1 MSVISGLGAF
11 LMMVGTVFSLL
22 AAWGIIDFP
31 TPIAR
36 LHAATKSASLGLSMI
51 ALGAGVAA
59 GSWRLLGVGAMI
71 TVFLFVT
78 APISGHMIGRAA
90 YLAGQQG
97 DLVHDDFFSATSSP
111 VDLGR
116 PRRTGVR
123 VSHWVVL
130 VVVWMLLWRD
140 FSVGTAL
147 GGAFVAVIVET
158 AQRRFPAESRV
169 DLRGF
174 ARFLFHYAGIVI
186 MSNLRVA
193 YEVVTPS
200 NEAIREAIVGVE
212 LQTTSIDT
220 ALLVANAVSFTPG
233 TLTIE
238 LTSDPL
244 TLYAHVL
251 HFTDAEDV
259 RDSIARLEEL
269 ATRAFPPAGA

>member
-1 MSVISGLGAF
+1 MSALSGLGAF
-11 LMMVGTVFSLL
+11 LMFVGTVFSLL

-31 TPIAR
+31 TPISR

-51 ALGAGVAA
+51 ALGAGVASE
-59 GSWRLLGVGAMI
+59 SWDLLGFGAMI

-78 APISGHMIGRAA
+78 APISGHMIGRSA

-97 DLVHDDFFSATSSP
+97 DLVHDDYSSATSSP
-111 VDLGR
+111 VELGR

-123 VSHWVVL
+123 GSHWIIL

-140 FSVGTAL
+140 ISLGTAI
-147 GGAFVAVIVET
+147 GGAFVAVVVET

-193 YEVVTPS
+193 YEVITPS
-200 NEAIREAIVGVE
+200 NEDIREAIVGVE
-212 LQTTSIDT
+212 LQTESIDT

-259 RDSIARLEEL
+259 RASIARLEEL
-269 ATRAFPPAGA
+269 AARAFPPA